1 MFFAV
6 CLSMIAV
13 IVANPT
19 PADNEGGKILR
30 LEKYCYEKHYKFIAS
45 MFFFYLQELLVPEI
59 NVNVSYFI

>member
-1 MFFAV
+1 
-6 CLSMIAV
+6 MIAV

-45 MFFFYLQELLVPEI
+45 MFFILFTGVASARDQRQRKLFYLVQT
-59 NVNVSYFI
+59 S